1 MSLSSSLIPAHATP
15 PEDSHFYRNTNLT
28 VRSRDIIEADLLQE
42 ASAAPDCTYPPSGIV
57 SYAQNHEDIL
67 LWRALFDIQE
77 GFYVDIGVQDPTVD
91 SVTRAFYDRGW
102 HGINI
107 EPVTGYFDKLCRER
121 PRDLTL
127 QVAVGDRF
135 GWSTLYEFP
144 NSGLSTLVEEV
155 AFGHRARGLR
165 DVQRRVPIVTLASV
179 WAKFVRREVHFL
191 KIDVEGY
198 EGRVLSGMDLVNL
211 RPWIILIEAT
221 RPATSVAISE
231 GWERILLNARYELV
245 HFDGLNCWYL
255 AEERSNLKVRFE
267 APPNIFDQ
275 FELAA
280 TVSLRD
286 NLAAVKRDLER
297 MRASASWRWTAPLRT
312 ARDGFCKLVE
322 TLRSYFRR

>member
-1 MSLSSSLIPAHATP
+1 MSPSPSLIPAHASP
-15 PEDSHFYRNTNLT
+15 PEDPQFYRNTNLT
-28 VRSRDIIEADLLQE
+28 FGSGDLIRADLLQD
-42 ASAAPDCTYPPSGIV
+42 ASATDRTYPPSGII

-67 LWRALFDIQE
+67 LWRALFDVEE
-77 GFYVDIGVQDPTVD
+77 GFFVDIGVQDPTND

-144 NSGLSTLVEEV
+144 NSGLSTLVEEI

-179 WAKFVRREVHFL
+179 WAKFVTGEVHFL

-198 EGRVLSGMDLVNL
+198 ERQVLSGMDLVNL

-221 RPATSVAISE
+221 RPATSVPVSE
-231 GWERILLNARYELV
+231 GWERIFLNARYELV
-245 HFDGLNCWYL
+245 HFDGLNYWYL
-255 AEERSNLKVRFE
+255 AEERSNLKARFE

-275 FELAA
+275 FELAT
-280 TVSLRD
+280 TVSLRED
-286 NLAAVKRDLER
+286 LAAVKHDLEQ
-297 MRASASWRWTAPLRT
+297 MRASASWRWTAPLRS
-312 ARDGFCKLVE
+312 ARDGFCKLAE
-322 TLRSYFRR
+322 TLRGYFRQ